1 MLAGAAELVD
11 EVMEGC
17 PGGGGG
23 GWEVGAA
30 EAVEGVD
37 VEMLFQEI
45 DGVLREEGVAVVGE
59 GVGVVFREIR
69 NLVIG
74 DKQFGGGEAG
84 EFVEELGGVGEL
96 GDDELAGGVVDGG
109 EAVAGFGF
117 REGGE
122 VVRAL
127 VVEEGEIV
135 DGAGGEDAGD
145 LALDE
150 FPGDGLG
157 GLLGDGD
164 AFPGLEQ
171 AGDVVLRGVVGDA
184 AHGCAAAF
192 REGDVEDGRGGFRV
206 LEEHLVEIAE
216 AVK

>member
-1 MLAGAAELVD
+1 M
-11 EVMEGC
+11 
-17 PGGGGG
+17 
-23 GWEVGAA
+23 
-30 EAVEGVD
+30 
-37 VEMLFQEI
+37 
-45 DGVLREEGVAVVGE
+45 
-59 GVGVVFREIR
+59 
-69 NLVIG
+69 
-74 DKQFGGGEAG
+74 
-84 EFVEELGGVGEL
+84 
-96 GDDELAGGVVDGG
+96 VDGG

-206 LEEHLVEIAE
+206 LEEHLVEVAE
-216 AVK
+216 AVKEDDVGGQAFPHGEVLGHHGCGAAGHAGMLG